1 MATLEELSSALVKA
15 DAAGNADDAKA
26 FADAIRQMRSSTP
39 SGIPETRKLTGAELI
54 PGQRSISQAEP
65 ETSFLDKL
73 RGVVETPFALAAN
86 LASGPITYLAGAGG
100 PEFQKKVSGQIQYQP
115 RTQLAQQALEA
126 TGRGLEATKLPPFM
140 GPIAGANMLAQSVG
154 PASRA
159 VGDLAR
165 SEGSLIKSG
174 IAIPLEARA
183 ARIQEGRVAG
193 SYANAPIIDAAKA
206 AERTGLAVNPAIT
219 NPTIGNRTKGMVVG
233 SAFDEAA
240 NKYNAGQ
247 TTNVIRKD
255 LGIAPNEKLDVA
267 AIDRALDEAAKPY
280 APVRAMPVLQ
290 ASDDVLS
297 SIQALDKPAT
307 LGGKAQ
313 AKVVTTLIDD
323 VIQELQAG
331 RSGEQV
337 IDDIRQ
343 MRRQAQSVYK
353 ARDSGNNPPPADI
366 AQADARIGIANAL
379 EKLIDENAPNA
390 KVLKEFQQARQRMAQ
405 IYDHERAVDFA
416 TGSVDP
422 QVYAKLLQEKKGNM
436 TGVGADIGKVAAT
449 FPNLM
454 STQAPAAQLMP
465 KVTRSGLLGATGA
478 LLGGAVAGYPGAIG
492 GASLGGASGFIGS
505 RLAARGMTNPAY
517 QASRAMPTDYRPA
530 PNMLRPVE
538 PNMTPNALVPYDYS
552 QQIFTQEQMPNFVL
566 RPGEQGP
573 LTTPGVAPGPAQIGM
588 AQGPV
593 GGQMGALRMED
604 ARIRNLSMQQGAQ
617 AEAQA
622 AAAAAAGRQST
633 GRGSVLEFDPITGTY
648 KVGGEGVRGATPEI
662 FMSDTG
668 RSLNTAT
675 QKIASRQNFALS
687 AEERVAWEKTKVDLA
702 AAVPELKGLSDKAIA
717 GKIMDREWAS
727 NAVAK
732 ARQQAQAFDEIAQR
746 GATDLARRA
755 AAKQRDLL
763 VDALTTLEEQLRPA
777 RPVSSGRQGPKT
789 IEALRKV
796 NKLAPD
802 NQNGLAP

>member
-1 MATLEELSSALVKA
+1 
-15 DAAGNADDAKA
+15 
-26 FADAIRQMRSSTP
+26 
-39 SGIPETRKLTGAELI
+39 
-54 PGQRSISQAEP
+54 
-65 ETSFLDKL
+65 
-73 RGVVETPFALAAN
+73 
-86 LASGPITYLAGAGG
+86 
-100 PEFQKKVSGQIQYQP
+100 
-115 RTQLAQQALEA
+115 
-126 TGRGLEATKLPPFM
+126 
-140 GPIAGANMLAQSVG
+140 
-154 PASRA
+154 
-159 VGDLAR
+159 
-165 SEGSLIKSG
+165 
-174 IAIPLEARA
+174 
-183 ARIQEGRVAG
+183 
-193 SYANAPIIDAAKA
+193 
-206 AERTGLAVNPAIT
+206 
-219 NPTIGNRTKGMVVG
+219 
-233 SAFDEAA
+233 
-240 NKYNAGQ
+240 
-247 TTNVIRKD
+247 
-255 LGIAPNEKLDVA
+255 
-267 AIDRALDEAAKPY
+267 
-280 APVRAMPVLQ
+280 
-290 ASDDVLS
+290 
-297 SIQALDKPAT
+297 
-307 LGGKAQ
+307 
-313 AKVVTTLIDD
+313 
-323 VIQELQAG
+323 
-331 RSGEQV
+331 
-337 IDDIRQ
+337 
-343 MRRQAQSVYK
+343 
-353 ARDSGNNPPPADI
+353 
-366 AQADARIGIANAL
+366 
-379 EKLIDENAPNA
+379 
-390 KVLKEFQQARQRMAQ
+390 
-405 IYDHERAVDFA
+405 
-416 TGSVDP
+416 
-422 QVYAKLLQEKKGNM
+422 
-436 TGVGADIGKVAAT
+436 
-449 FPNLM
+449 
-454 STQAPAAQLMP
+454 
-465 KVTRSGLLGATGA
+465 
-478 LLGGAVAGYPGAIG
+478 
-492 GASLGGASGFIGS
+492 
-505 RLAARGMTNPAY
+505 
-517 QASRAMPTDYRPA
+517 
-530 PNMLRPVE
+530 
-538 PNMTPNALVPYDYS
+538 MTPNALVPYDYS

-566 RPGEQGP
+566 RPVEQGP

-675 QKIASRQNFALS
+675 QKIASRQNFALL

>member
-1 MATLEELSSALVKA
+1 
-15 DAAGNADDAKA
+15 
-26 FADAIRQMRSSTP
+26 
-39 SGIPETRKLTGAELI
+39 
-54 PGQRSISQAEP
+54 
-65 ETSFLDKL
+65 
-73 RGVVETPFALAAN
+73 
-86 LASGPITYLAGAGG
+86 
-100 PEFQKKVSGQIQYQP
+100 
-115 RTQLAQQALEA
+115 
-126 TGRGLEATKLPPFM
+126 
-140 GPIAGANMLAQSVG
+140 
-154 PASRA
+154 
-159 VGDLAR
+159 
-165 SEGSLIKSG
+165 
-174 IAIPLEARA
+174 
-183 ARIQEGRVAG
+183 
-193 SYANAPIIDAAKA
+193 
-206 AERTGLAVNPAIT
+206 
-219 NPTIGNRTKGMVVG
+219 MVVG

-240 NKYNAGQ
+240 NKYNASQ

-405 IYDHERAVDFA
+405 IYDAERAINYA
-416 TGSVDP
+416 NESVDP
-422 QVYAKLLQEKKGNM
+422 QIFAKLFQEKKGGM
-436 TGVGADIGKVAAT
+436 TGVGADIGKVAAQ

-566 RPGEQGP
+566 RPVEQGP

-675 QKIASRQNFALS
+675 QKIASRQNFALL

>member
-1 MATLEELSSALVKA
+1 MATNPFAEF
-15 DAAGNADDAKA
+15 AAVQENPFAA
-26 FADAIRQMRSSTP
+26 FAVATP
-39 SGIPETRKLTGAELI
+39 SEIPAARKLVGADLI

-65 ETSFLDKL
+65 ETSFLDKV

-100 PEFQKKVSGQIQYQP
+100 PEFQKRVAGQIQYQP

-140 GPIAGANMLAQSVG
+140 GPVAGANMLAQSVG

-159 VGDLAR
+159 VGDIAR

-183 ARIQEGRVAG
+183 ARIQAQNVAG

-219 NPTIGNRTKGMVVG
+219 NPTIGNRAKGMVVG

-267 AIDRALDEAAKPY
+267 AVDRALDDASKPY

-366 AQADARIGIANAL
+366 AQADARMGIANAL

-405 IYDHERAVDFA
+405 IYDAERAINYA
-416 TGSVDP
+416 NESVDP
-422 QVYAKLLQEKKGNM
+422 QIFAKLFQEKKGGM
-436 TGVGADIGKVAAT
+436 TGVGADIGKVAAQ

-478 LLGGAVAGYPGAIG
+478 LAGGAVAGYPGAIG
-492 GASLGGASGFIGS
+492 GASVGGASGFIGS
-505 RLAARGMTNPAY
+505 RLAARGMTSPAY
-517 QASRAMPTDYRPA
+517 QAARAMPTDYRPA

-552 QQIFTQEQMPNFVL
+552 QQIFTQDQMPNFVL

-633 GRGSVLEFDPITGTY
+633 GRGSVLEFDPTTGTY

-755 AAKQRDLL
+755 AAKQRDLQ

-777 RPVSSGRQGPKT
+777 RPVSSGRYGPKT
-789 IEALRKV
+789 IEALRKL
-796 NKLAPD
+796 NKLGPD
-802 NQNGLAP
+802 NQNALTQ

>member
-1 MATLEELSSALVKA
+1 MATGYEDL
-15 DAAGNADDAKA
+15 
-26 FADAIRQMRSSTP
+26 
-39 SGIPETRKLTGAELI
+39 IPVASITGYEDLIPKRGVDLI

-65 ETSFLDKL
+65 ETSFLDKV

-100 PEFQKKVSGQIQYQP
+100 PEFQKTVAGQIQYQP

-183 ARIQEGRVAG
+183 ARIQAQNVAG

-219 NPTIGNRTKGMVVG
+219 NPTIGNRAKGMVVG

-366 AQADARIGIANAL
+366 AQADARMGIANAL
-379 EKLIDENAPNA
+379 EKLIEENAPNA
-390 KVLKEFQQARQRMAQ
+390 KVLKELQQARQRMAQ
-405 IYDHERAVDFA
+405 IYDAERAIDYVN
-416 TGSVDP
+416 GSVDP
-422 QVYAKLLQEKKGNM
+422 QIFVKLQQEKKGGM
-436 TGVGADIGKVAAT
+436 TGVGADIAAVAAQ

-465 KVTRSGLLGATGA
+465 KVTRSGLLSATGA
-478 LLGGAVAGYPGAIG
+478 LAGGAVAGYPGAIG
-492 GASLGGASGFIGS
+492 GASVGGASGFIGS
-505 RLAARGMTNPAY
+505 RLAARGMTSPAY
-517 QASRAMPTDYRPA
+517 QAARAMPTDYRPA

-552 QQIFTQEQMPNFVL
+552 QQIFTQEQMPNFL
-566 RPGEQGP
+566 MQGTGQAATRPIWDPVTKTFRGAEFEFQTQP
-573 LTTPGVAPGPAQIGM
+573 TGVAPGPAQIGM

-746 GATDLARRA
+746 GATDLARRS

-763 VDALTTLEEQLRPA
+763 VDALTTLEEQLSPA

-789 IEALRKV
+789 IEALRKL

>member
-1 MATLEELSSALVKA
+1 
-15 DAAGNADDAKA
+15 
-26 FADAIRQMRSSTP
+26 
-39 SGIPETRKLTGAELI
+39 
-54 PGQRSISQAEP
+54 
-65 ETSFLDKL
+65 
-73 RGVVETPFALAAN
+73 
-86 LASGPITYLAGAGG
+86 
-100 PEFQKKVSGQIQYQP
+100 
-115 RTQLAQQALEA
+115 
-126 TGRGLEATKLPPFM
+126 
-140 GPIAGANMLAQSVG
+140 
-154 PASRA
+154 
-159 VGDLAR
+159 
-165 SEGSLIKSG
+165 
-174 IAIPLEARA
+174 
-183 ARIQEGRVAG
+183 
-193 SYANAPIIDAAKA
+193 
-206 AERTGLAVNPAIT
+206 
-219 NPTIGNRTKGMVVG
+219 
-233 SAFDEAA
+233 
-240 NKYNAGQ
+240 
-247 TTNVIRKD
+247 
-255 LGIAPNEKLDVA
+255 
-267 AIDRALDEAAKPY
+267 
-280 APVRAMPVLQ
+280 
-290 ASDDVLS
+290 
-297 SIQALDKPAT
+297 
-307 LGGKAQ
+307 
-313 AKVVTTLIDD
+313 
-323 VIQELQAG
+323 
-331 RSGEQV
+331 
-337 IDDIRQ
+337 
-343 MRRQAQSVYK
+343 
-353 ARDSGNNPPPADI
+353 
-366 AQADARIGIANAL
+366 
-379 EKLIDENAPNA
+379 
-390 KVLKEFQQARQRMAQ
+390 
-405 IYDHERAVDFA
+405 
-416 TGSVDP
+416 
-422 QVYAKLLQEKKGNM
+422 
-436 TGVGADIGKVAAT
+436 
-449 FPNLM
+449 
-454 STQAPAAQLMP
+454 
-465 KVTRSGLLGATGA
+465 
-478 LLGGAVAGYPGAIG
+478 
-492 GASLGGASGFIGS
+492 
-505 RLAARGMTNPAY
+505 
-517 QASRAMPTDYRPA
+517 
-530 PNMLRPVE
+530 MLRPVE

>member
-1 MATLEELSSALVKA
+1 
-15 DAAGNADDAKA
+15 
-26 FADAIRQMRSSTP
+26 
-39 SGIPETRKLTGAELI
+39 
-54 PGQRSISQAEP
+54 
-65 ETSFLDKL
+65 
-73 RGVVETPFALAAN
+73 
-86 LASGPITYLAGAGG
+86 
-100 PEFQKKVSGQIQYQP
+100 
-115 RTQLAQQALEA
+115 
-126 TGRGLEATKLPPFM
+126 
-140 GPIAGANMLAQSVG
+140 
-154 PASRA
+154 
-159 VGDLAR
+159 
-165 SEGSLIKSG
+165 
-174 IAIPLEARA
+174 
-183 ARIQEGRVAG
+183 
-193 SYANAPIIDAAKA
+193 
-206 AERTGLAVNPAIT
+206 
-219 NPTIGNRTKGMVVG
+219 
-233 SAFDEAA
+233 
-240 NKYNAGQ
+240 
-247 TTNVIRKD
+247 
-255 LGIAPNEKLDVA
+255 
-267 AIDRALDEAAKPY
+267 
-280 APVRAMPVLQ
+280 MPVLQ

-405 IYDHERAVDFA
+405 IYDAERAINYA
-416 TGSVDP
+416 NESVDP
-422 QVYAKLLQEKKGNM
+422 QIFAKLFQEKKGGM
-436 TGVGADIGKVAAT
+436 TGVGADIGKVAAQ

-566 RPGEQGP
+566 RPVEQGP

-675 QKIASRQNFALS
+675 QKIASRQNFALL